1 MNTLFIIG
9 NGLDLAHGLE
19 TRYEDFLFWLLKKEL
34 IEALENHSCEQN
46 YTTKTNQVFHS
57 FTISSQFDTNNK
69 DVFKTTVTSQLNT
82 CTKLNDIK
90 KNFIDETHTFEKLN
104 FKNRIIK
111 SSIDNYNSAN
121 WSDIEW
127 QYFKLLSEILSS
139 EKGIPLIDHTANNIS
154 KLIQLNK
161 DLDYLAKEL
170 NTYLGDK
177 YATFNP
183 NIELV
188 NNYNQILLRHE
199 GSNNLIL
206 NFNYTSTISHCPI
219 ANDYDLIQIHGTLGQ
234 INPLVFGYGDET
246 TLLYKEMED
255 QNDFEFLRHTKSSR
269 YAEND
274 NYHKV
279 HSFIH
284 SFTTPHMK
292 SKKDDLYSQM
302 EFQHIDQSIMDGD
315 FFEVVILGHSC
326 GLSDR
331 VLLKE
336 ILERENCTN
345 IHVYYYDNKKG
356 DSDFLRT
363 VSNISRHFDKNV
375 NMRSKLKPLDVE
387 NRMPQ
392 WND

>member
-9 NGLDLAHGLE
+9 NGFDLANGLG
-19 TRYEDFLFWLLKKEL
+19 TRYEDFLFWLFNKEL
-34 IEALENHSCEQN
+34 TEALENHNGEQN

-57 FTISSQFDTNNK
+57 FTISSQFDTNSK
-69 DVFKTTVTSQLNT
+69 DIFKTTVTNQLNT
-82 CTKLNDIK
+82 YTNLNDIK
-90 KNFIDETHTFEKLN
+90 KNFIDETHIFEKLN

-127 QYFKLLSEILSS
+127 QYFKLLSEILSPY
-139 EKGIPLIDHTANNIS
+139 KGNQLIDHTANNVS
-154 KLIQLNK
+154 KLVQLNK
-161 DLDYLAKEL
+161 DLDHLAREL
-170 NTYLGDK
+170 NTYLRYKHD
-177 YATFNP
+177 TFNP
-183 NIELV
+183 NMELV
-188 NNYNQILLRHE
+188 NKYNQILLRHE

-219 ANDYDLIQIHGTLGQ
+219 ANEYDLIQIHGALGQ

-274 NYHKV
+274 NYSKV
-279 HSFIH
+279 HLFINESAPGSFNDPI
-284 SFTTPHMK
+284 
-292 SKKDDLYSQM
+292 
-302 EFQHIDQSIMDGD
+302 SINGD
-315 FFEVVILGHSC
+315 EYEIVVLGHSC

-336 ILERENCTN
+336 LMEKENCTK
-345 IHVYYYDNKKG
+345 IHVYYYDDKNG
-356 DSDFLRT
+356 NTDFLKT
-363 VSNISRHFDKNV
+363 VSNISRHFKNKV
-375 NMRSKLKPLDVE
+375 EMRSKVQSFDV
-387 NRMPQ
+387 NYRMPQ
-392 WND
+392 WNDELDL